1 MPENLLASD
10 WLAKGLVLADSKEYE
25 KAVMAFNQAIGAF
38 PQCAEAWRKRRS
50 FVCYGDVCGGLE
62 RI

>member
-38 PQCAEAWRKRRS
+38 PQCAEAWEKKGEALFVWGCMRRP
-50 FVCYGDVCGGLE
+50 
-62 RI
+62 

>member
-38 PQCAEAWRKRRS
+38 PQCAEAWRKREKLCLLWGCMR
-50 FVCYGDVCGGLE
+50 
-62 RI
+62 RP